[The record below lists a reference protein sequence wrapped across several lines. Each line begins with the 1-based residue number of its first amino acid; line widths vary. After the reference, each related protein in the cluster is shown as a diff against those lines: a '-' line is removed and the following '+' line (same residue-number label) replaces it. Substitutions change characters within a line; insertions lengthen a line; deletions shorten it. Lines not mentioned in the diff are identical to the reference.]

1 MTAERALGSDAP
13 VILVVDDEEVV
24 AEELAAGLARF
35 GFRARHSACPLRAL
49 EMLAAA
55 PEVSVLVSDL
65 RMPGMDGLTLART
78 AFAQR
83 DAATML
89 AVVLIT
95 ADGDRA
101 ELLEALRGAIS
112 GFVRKPFRVAQVAEA
127 VRLAHEETMRHRAAA
142 SAAPAEACC

>member
-1 MTAERALGSDAP
+1 MTAAPHAQGPDAAS
-13 VILVVDDEEVV
+13 VLVVDDEEIV

-78 AFAQR
+78 AMGQR
-83 DAATML
+83 DATSLL

-95 ADGDRA
+95 ADGDRG
-101 ELLEALRGAIS
+101 ELLESLRGAVS

-127 VRLAHEETMRHRAAA
+127 VRIAHEETMRRRAAL
-142 SAAPAEACC
+142 SAAACC

>member
-1 MTAERALGSDAP
+1 MNAEPQAP
-13 VILVVDDEEVV
+13 AVLVVDDEEAV
-24 AEELAAGLARF
+24 AEELAAGLVRF
-35 GFRARHSACPLRAL
+35 GFRARYSACPLRAL
-49 EMLAAA
+49 DMLAVA

-65 RMPGMDGLTLART
+65 RMPGMDGLALAQA

-83 DAATML
+83 DAANML

-101 ELLEALRGAIS
+101 ELLQALRGSVS

-127 VRLAHEETMRHRAAA
+127 VRHAHDETMRRRAGA
-142 SAAPAEACC
+142 SRDEMSPEVC